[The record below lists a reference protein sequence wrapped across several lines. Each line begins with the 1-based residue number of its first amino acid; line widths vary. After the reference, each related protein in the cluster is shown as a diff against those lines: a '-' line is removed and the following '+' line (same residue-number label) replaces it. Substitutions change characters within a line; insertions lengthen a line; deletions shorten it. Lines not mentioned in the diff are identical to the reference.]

1 MLHIFLPP
9 LLFESAFS
17 IKWYVFAKCAPS
29 CLLLAGPG
37 VLISSFFM
45 GVVIKFAF
53 YQSWTFVQ
61 SLLLGTILSATDPVA
76 VVALLKELGAK
87 ESLSTTIE
95 GESLLNDGTAVV
107 MFVLLLKAAQQGS
120 WDLGAGDTV
129 LAGLWMVLGGVAWGV
144 ICGVFSFAFLSRV
157 FNKPAIEC
165 TITLAMSYICF
176 FAAEYWLKV
185 SGVLALVALGLA
197 YGYIGATYISPE
209 IEHFMHEFWEFLA
222 FVANTLVFLTTGL
235 ILTLKAFS
243 SDQITSLDILIL
255 VGIYVAAHIARGLVS
270 VVCWPVISTSG
281 YGMSRAEAVV
291 AWWGGLRGAV
301 GLACALVVALD
312 SQVLESSRHF
322 AHLVLFHTSGIVL
335 MTLCINAVTIKRLL
349 AFFGM
354 DRVPLPKETNFQLAV
369 RKVEK
374 HGHEKFESLRLD
386 PHLKCAI
393 WSEVEEMYR
402 LTVPTVRVN
411 TTNEAAAA
419 SPGSTGPTQSGT
431 SFRMVDKKWD
441 RDNYMAMPK
450 LEAPV
455 STTASTLAHMSSPIK
470 MNSLQKRV
478 GSLGFASGST
488 SLMLEMN
495 FEEARRRFLMAVIAS
510 YHSQFHEGVLS
521 RGTLKLLVAS
531 AEVSIDR
538 RSDLQEWDVG
548 GLRDFVHIDSKW
560 NNWLGNNNHTRAT
573 TVQHHHNQ
581 GGSVGSSPC
590 WWLLGGGMASDV
602 CARLLQ
608 GRLCVGASVRAIIAT
623 RHW

>member
-1 MLHIFLPP
+1 MSQRCVPQSKVLFLVACLCLSTVTGANEAAPEDHSSHSNNNSDSIHHDNSTHANGDISYGTNHSAGDGSRSGASNSARDAAVHKAHENHHRLVVLLFPIICLVVGVACKVFFASLPVPYTVLLLIIGSIIGAVENWHHFGSLGDSAVMLASIDPHLMLHIFLPP

-322 AHLVLFHTSGIVL
+322 ALLVLFHTSGIVL

-354 DRVPLPKETNFQLAV
+354 DRVPLPKGRTSSWPSGRSRSMVMRSSSHSAWTPISSARFGA
-369 RKVEK
+369 RWK
-374 HGHEKFESLRLD
+374 R
-386 PHLKCAI
+386 C
-393 WSEVEEMYR
+393 
-402 LTVPTVRVN
+402 
-411 TTNEAAAA
+411 
-419 SPGSTGPTQSGT
+419 TG
-431 SFRMVDKKWD
+431 
-441 RDNYMAMPK
+441 
-450 LEAPV
+450 
-455 STTASTLAHMSSPIK
+455 
-470 MNSLQKRV
+470 
-478 GSLGFASGST
+478 
-488 SLMLEMN
+488 
-495 FEEARRRFLMAVIAS
+495 
-510 YHSQFHEGVLS
+510 
-521 RGTLKLLVAS
+521 
-531 AEVSIDR
+531 
-538 RSDLQEWDVG
+538 
-548 GLRDFVHIDSKW
+548 
-560 NNWLGNNNHTRAT
+560 
-573 TVQHHHNQ
+573 
-581 GGSVGSSPC
+581 
-590 WWLLGGGMASDV
+590 
-602 CARLLQ
+602 
-608 GRLCVGASVRAIIAT
+608 
-623 RHW
+623 